1 MHPGTGAQD
10 ITGTHGIATHGT
22 VHGIAR
28 GTVHGIGTT
37 LGIGDAL
44 ITDGLGITTHG
55 ITILGTIIHGTTA
68 TADG

>member
-1 MHPGTGAQD
+1 M
-10 ITGTHGIATHGT
+10 HGIATHGT
-22 VHGIAR
+22 AR

-44 ITDGLGITTHG
+44 ITAGPGITTHG

-68 TADG
+68 AADG